1 MAKRQTGWTETKIA
15 RYLKEGRGQGELSN
29 YKPWLTIQDVP
40 SNGRVHR
47 VMGWKTEREHH
58 LLSDLEY
65 SYFCLCDWAD
75 NVIDIREQFPLDREM
90 TIAIADELGIK
101 HPIDNKSSTP
111 IVMTTDFFLTVKESG
126 KVSYLAR
133 TIKQRNDLNDRR
145 VIEKFEIE
153 RMYWEKQGVDW
164 GIVTEQEL
172 PSTIID
178 NLKFIRHS
186 YNSNEEYL
194 HILLDEWD
202 NFVGELLPNLKRL
215 DSKYNLE
222 LGTSLAL
229 FKYALVRKILKVD
242 MARKITLYE
251 DVSDILYFAIEKCR
265 KMQSKMQKIATLLI
279 PF

>member
-1 MAKRQTGWTETKIA
+1 
-15 RYLKEGRGQGELSN
+15 
-29 YKPWLTIQDVP
+29 
-40 SNGRVHR
+40 
-47 VMGWKTEREHH
+47 
-58 LLSDLEY
+58 
-65 SYFCLCDWAD
+65 
-75 NVIDIREQFPLDREM
+75 
-90 TIAIADELGIK
+90 
-101 HPIDNKSSTP
+101 STP

-265 KMQSKMQKIATLLI
+265 EM
-279 PF
+279 